1 MLRGITDLVPRKLP
15 VPAMSPLMRR
25 VSMITPKQQTIEKVF
40 EFNYNETFRNVFLQ
54 EAPIEGLLGR
64 Q

>member
-1 MLRGITDLVPRKLP
+1 
-15 VPAMSPLMRR
+15 
-25 VSMITPKQQTIEKVF
+25 MITPKQQTVEKVF
-40 EFNYNETFRNVFLQ
+40 EFNHNETFRNVFLQ

>member
-1 MLRGITDLVPRKLP
+1 
-15 VPAMSPLMRR
+15 
-25 VSMITPKQQTIEKVF
+25 MITPKQQTIEKVF

-54 EAPIEGLLGR
+54 ESSIDGLLCR